1 MSSALDV
8 TDATWQSEVLD
19 SPIPVLVDLWA
30 PWFGPCKMMGP
41 TIDQLAGEMED
52 KLKVVKLNTQE
63 HPEVA
68 ARYGVM
74 SIPNFVVLKS
84 GAVAHQMVGAM
95 PYAAFKAAVE
105 PHI

>member
-1 MSSALDV
+1 MGSALDV
-8 TDATWQSEVLD
+8 TGANWQSEVLD
-19 SPIPVLVDLWA
+19 SPIPVLVDFWA
-30 PWFGPCKMMGP
+30 PWCGPCKMMGP
-41 TIDQLAGEMED
+41 TIDQLAGEMEG

>member
-19 SPIPVLVDLWA
+19 SPIPVLVDFWA
-30 PWFGPCKMMGP
+30 PWCGPCKMMGP
-41 TIDQLAGEMED
+41 TIDQLAGEMEG

>member
-19 SPIPVLVDLWA
+19 SPIPVLVDFWA
-30 PWFGPCKMMGP
+30 PWCGPCKMMGP
-41 TIDQLAGEMED
+41 TVDQLAGEMEG
-52 KLKVVKLNTQE
+52 KLKVVKLNTQD

-74 SIPNFVVLKS
+74 SIPNFVVLKG

>member
-1 MSSALDV
+1 MGSALDV

-19 SPIPVLVDLWA
+19 SPIPVLVDFWA
-30 PWFGPCKMMGP
+30 PWCGPCKMMGP
-41 TIDQLAGEMED
+41 TIDQLAGEMEG